1 VTERP
6 ILMSGPLVRS
16 TLKDRKTQTRRLLRV
31 QPDRWEA
38 ARDESAIVACPDG
51 VWVLT
56 VGGVVRQS
64 LGKCPYGAPGD
75 RLWVRETWALV
86 QRGDCAPGGWPY
98 DPYRLYRA
106 TDDEPDLPDW
116 ALAEPFRWRP
126 SIHMPRWAS
135 RLTLEVT
142 GVRVERL
149 RAITQADAVAEGMP
163 DSRDLW
169 CMPASS
175 LSDTSLAGPRAAFA
189 TVWDSLKPKP
199 GAAWADNP
207 WVWVIEFRRAA

>member
-1 VTERP
+1 MTERP

-16 TLKDRKTQTRRLLRV
+16 TLKDRKTQTRRVLRL

-38 ARDESAIVACPDG
+38 ARDESAIVACSDG

-75 RLWVRETWALV
+75 RLWVREAWA
-86 QRGDCAPGGWPY
+86 GDSMCGY
-98 DPYRLYRA
+98 VYRA
-106 TDDEPDLPDW
+106 DHPGADLARGELDDGEQEIR
-116 ALAEPFRWRP
+116 AWRP